1 MSKRVEQWE
10 THNSGEW
17 AKGQSSEIPFAFP
30 ITVITQPVTRP
41 SCWELPLGTPYLSHY
56 LNQFFPIV
64 HTRHLGLPLTAW
76 SPTTFLSPALLVFT
90 LSKHPATPSML
101 SDNCHAITGRSQ
113 YHSTRFAY
121 PSSSQRPDRINS
133 TVPHFR
139 ARVSV
144 YFLSS
149 TPVNTALFVK
159 YTQKVSY
166 FSLLLKAPLEPSL

>member
-1 MSKRVEQWE
+1 M
-10 THNSGEW
+10 
-17 AKGQSSEIPFAFP
+17 
-30 ITVITQPVTRP
+30 
-41 SCWELPLGTPYLSHY
+41 GTPYLSHY
-56 LNQFFPIV
+56 LNQFSPIV
-64 HTRHLGLPLTAW
+64 HTRHLGLLLMAW

-90 LSKHPATPSML
+90 PTPSHPCPPEQA
-101 SDNCHAITGRSQ
+101 SCHTQHADSCHASTGRSR

-121 PSSSQRPDRINS
+121 PSSSQRSDRINS

-149 TPVNTALFVK
+149 TPVNTALFVT
-159 YTQKVSY
+159 YTQNISC